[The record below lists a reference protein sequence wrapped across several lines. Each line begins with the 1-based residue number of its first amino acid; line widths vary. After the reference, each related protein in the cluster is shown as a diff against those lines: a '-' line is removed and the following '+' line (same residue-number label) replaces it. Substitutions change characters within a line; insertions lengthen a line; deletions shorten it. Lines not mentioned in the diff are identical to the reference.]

1 MSLSTLRSRLTI
13 IPQESILFSGSIRD
27 NLDPFDLADD
37 DHEIWEA
44 LVNVRMAS
52 WSTPSASASR
62 KTSRAASRANSM
74 TDLVKLGEDG
84 EYESDAEGEELSQI
98 TSLDQAVAAGGQSG
112 PLLILSPTCK
122 V

>member
-62 KTSRAASRANSM
+62 KTSRAASRINSM

-122 V
+122 G

>member
-1 MSLSTLRSRLTI
+1 MTI

-44 LVNVRMAS
+44 LVNVKMAS

-62 KTSRAASRANSM
+62 KTSRAASRANST
-74 TDLVKLGEDG
+74 TDLVMMGEDG
-84 EYESDAEGEELSQI
+84 EHESDAEGEELSQI
-98 TSLDQAVAAGGQSG
+98 TSLDQGVAAGGQSG
-112 PLLILSPTCK
+112 PLLILSPPCK
-122 V
+122 G